1 MDTLEPLFG
10 KVTWS
15 SISGDIFIS
24 IVLVLGLSFYIYNKG
39 VKNIYI
45 LAIALY
51 ITQVLSNIY
60 PWEIPKIINLPGDA
74 VLFLALTIIINWVLQ
89 SSALSSN
96 LSIAKKPLWRNMLF
110 GVSVVGLLLVNILS
124 VIKTQDK
131 SILNIIEQSLFSK
144 ESFQIFW
151 TISPVLFFPFL
162 KSSTKKAS
170 FKSKK

>member
-1 MDTLEPLFG
+1 MDALEPLFG

-15 SISGDIFIS
+15 SISGDLFIS
-24 IVLVLGLSFYIYNKG
+24 VVLILGLSFYIYKKG
-39 VKNIYI
+39 VKDIFI
-45 LAIALY
+45 FAIALY
-51 ITQVLSNIY
+51 ITQVISTIY
-60 PWEIPKIINLPGDA
+60 PWEIQKILNLPGDA
-74 VLFLALTIIINWVLQ
+74 VLFLVLTIIINWVLQ

-96 LSIAKKPLWRNMLF
+96 LSISKKPLWRNLLF

-131 SILNIIEQSLFSK
+131 SILNVIEQSLFSK

-162 KSSTKKAS
+162 KTSNKKSSL
-170 FKSKK
+170 KSKK